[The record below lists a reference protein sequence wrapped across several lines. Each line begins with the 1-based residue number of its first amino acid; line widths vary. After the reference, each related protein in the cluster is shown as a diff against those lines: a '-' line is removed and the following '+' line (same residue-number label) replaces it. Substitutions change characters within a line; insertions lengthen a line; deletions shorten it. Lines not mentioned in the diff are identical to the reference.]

1 MKHDEGDHPMDDV
14 QSHKGVGQV
23 EESRDVQ
30 HSPAEEDQEDVEDS
44 SRDKAGRV
52 VSWSL
57 TWAPGRSSTPRS
69 CSPGPCRWSPR

>member
-14 QSHKGVGQV
+14 QSHEGVGQV

-44 SRDKAGRV
+44 
-52 VSWSL
+52 
-57 TWAPGRSSTPRS
+57 
-69 CSPGPCRWSPR
+69 